1 MKTANYLIILH
12 IFRYLLNCKPY
23 FIVRF
28 GESQMLKS
36 ALGIF
41 FSLFVVFNAPTAL
54 AKEPSS
60 STAKKSTAKK
70 AASAT
75 PSKAAAKKTTSTKQ
89 AANSKKSAAPAKSAS
104 KSGKASSKQ
113 AAASGKNSKQAR
125 TTTSLNSNEKLV
137 KKEVVV
143 RGKKKVIY
151 QRVAKP
157 VMTVVPPVL
166 TAGDIAGLN
175 MTRDSLALASN
186 VALVLDQSTSAV
198 LFEKNANV
206 TLPIASITKLMTGL
220 VVVEAQ
226 QDMNEILEVTEEDID
241 REKNSSS
248 RLRVGSQLSR
258 ANMLHI
264 ALMSS
269 ENRAAS
275 ALGRH
280 YPGGIRAFVAAMNAK
295 ARSLGMNGTHY
306 VDSTGLS
313 SNNVASAADLAKLVI
328 AASNH
333 SILRQYSTD
342 TKYVVEPGG
351 RALQYAN
358 SNRLVNNPDW
368 EIGIQK
374 TGYISEAGRC
384 LVMQANINGRP
395 IVMIFLDSK
404 GKLSRLG
411 DAARIRKW
419 LETQHPQNIAG
430 KRRAVES

>member
-1 MKTANYLIILH
+1 
-12 IFRYLLNCKPY
+12 
-23 FIVRF
+23 
-28 GESQMLKS
+28 MLKS
-36 ALGIF
+36 ALGIL
-41 FSLFVVFNAPTAL
+41 FSSFIIFNAPTAL

-60 STAKKSTAKK
+60 SAAKKSAAKKAAPAKTASKATAKTTSKKTASNKSAASTKSAASSKKAAAPKSTAK
-70 AASAT
+70 AS
-75 PSKAAAKKTTSTKQ
+75 SKNTKQ
-89 AANSKKSAAPAKSAS
+89 ARN
-104 KSGKASSKQ
+104 
-113 AAASGKNSKQAR
+113 
-125 TTTSLNSNEKLV
+125 TTSLNSNEKLV

-226 QDMNEILEVTEEDID
+226 QDMNEILEVTDEDID

-295 ARSLGMNGTHY
+295 ARALGMSGTHY

-419 LETQHPQNIAG
+419 LETQHPQPQNIAG

>member
-1 MKTANYLIILH
+1 
-12 IFRYLLNCKPY
+12 
-23 FIVRF
+23 
-28 GESQMLKS
+28 MLKS

>member
-1 MKTANYLIILH
+1 
-12 IFRYLLNCKPY
+12 
-23 FIVRF
+23 
-28 GESQMLKS
+28 MLKS
-36 ALGIF
+36 ALGVF
-41 FSLFVVFNAPTAL
+41 FSLLVIIHAPIAQ
-54 AKEPSS
+54 AKEPS
-60 STAKKSTAKK
+60 TT
-70 AASAT
+70 
-75 PSKAAAKKTTSTKQ
+75 AAKKTVV
-89 AANSKKSAAPAKSAS
+89 KKSTVKKTSVNKAKTPKAASKNGAATRKSSVQASKTSSKSA
-104 KSGKASSKQ
+104 KRGASKQ
-113 AAASGKNSKQAR
+113 RENV
-125 TTTSLNSNEKLV
+125 SLNSDEKLV
-137 KKEVVV
+137 KKTVVV
-143 RGKKKVIY
+143 RGKQKVIY

-157 VMTVVPPVL
+157 VVPIVPPVM
-166 TAGDIAGLN
+166 TAGDIAGLS
-175 MTRDSLALASN
+175 MTRDTLALASS
-186 VALVLDQSTSAV
+186 VALILDQSSSEV

-226 QDMNEILEVTEEDID
+226 QDMNEILEVTDEDVD

-295 ARSLGMNGTHY
+295 AKSLGMTGTHY

-313 SNNVASAADLAKLVI
+313 SNNVASARDLAKLVM
-328 AASNH
+328 AAYH
-333 SILRQYSTD
+333 HPILCQYSTD

-351 RALQYAN
+351 RSLQYAN
-358 SNRLVNNPDW
+358 SNRLVTNPDW

-384 LVMQANINGRP
+384 LVMQTNINGRP

-404 GKLSRLG
+404 GKFSRLA

-419 LETQHPQNIAG
+419 LETKEPQNVAR
-430 KRRAVES
+430 KHRAVES

>member
-1 MKTANYLIILH
+1 
-12 IFRYLLNCKPY
+12 
-23 FIVRF
+23 
-28 GESQMLKS
+28 MLKS
-36 ALGIF
+36 ALGVF
-41 FSLFVVFNAPTAL
+41 FSLLVIAHAPVAQ
-54 AKEPSS
+54 AKEPATSS
-60 STAKKSTAKK
+60 
-70 AASAT
+70 
-75 PSKAAAKKTTSTKQ
+75 AKKTT
-89 AANSKKSAAPAKSAS
+89 AAKAAPAAKRKTASKNTAANKAIGKSSAS
-104 KSGKASSKQ
+104 SKRTSSKPAKRSNAKAASGKAS
-113 AAASGKNSKQAR
+113 R
-125 TTTSLNSNEKLV
+125 TRSASLNSDEKLV
-137 KKEVVV
+137 KKVVTV
-143 RGKKKVIY
+143 NGKKRVIY
-151 QRVAKP
+151 QRVAQP
-157 VMTVVPPVL
+157 VIPTVPPVM
-166 TAGDIAGLN
+166 TAGDIAGLS
-175 MTRDSLALASN
+175 MTRDALALASS
-186 VALVLDQSTSAV
+186 VALVIDQSTSEV

-226 QDMNEILEVTEEDID
+226 QDMNEMLEVTAEDID

-280 YPGGIRAFVAAMNAK
+280 YPGGLRAFVATMNAK
-295 ARSLGMNGTHY
+295 AKSLGMRGTHY

-313 SNNVASAADLAKLVI
+313 SNNVASARDLAKLVVE
-328 AASNH
+328 AYNH
-333 SILRQYSTD
+333 PILRQYSTD
-342 TKYVVEPGG
+342 SKYVVEPGG

-358 SNRLVNNPDW
+358 SNRLVTNPDW

-384 LVMQANINGRP
+384 LVMQTNIKERP

-404 GKLSRLG
+404 GKFSRLG

-419 LETQHPQNIAG
+419 LETMEPQNVARSN
-430 KRRAVES
+430 RRIEG

>member
-1 MKTANYLIILH
+1 
-12 IFRYLLNCKPY
+12 
-23 FIVRF
+23 
-28 GESQMLKS
+28 MLKS
-36 ALGIF
+36 ALGIL

-60 STAKKSTAKK
+60 SAAKKSSAKK
-70 AASAT
+70 
-75 PSKAAAKKTTSTKQ
+75 
-89 AANSKKSAAPAKSAS
+89 AAPAKSATKATAKTTAKKTTGS
-104 KSGKASSKQ
+104 KKAAAPAKSAAKAGGKQ
-113 AAASGKNSKQAR
+113 ATASAKNTKQAR

-157 VMTVVPPVL
+157 VMTAVPPVL

-226 QDMNEILEVTEEDID
+226 QDMNEILEVTDEDID

-295 ARSLGMNGTHY
+295 ARALGMNGTHY

-313 SNNVASAADLAKLVI
+313 SNNVASASDLAKLVV

-404 GKLSRLG
+404 GKFSRLG

-419 LETQHPQNIAG
+419 LETTTHPQPQNVAG
-430 KRRAVES
+430 KRRPVES

>member
-1 MKTANYLIILH
+1 
-12 IFRYLLNCKPY
+12 
-23 FIVRF
+23 
-28 GESQMLKS
+28 MLKS

-41 FSLFVVFNAPTAL
+41 FSLFVIFNVPVAH
-54 AKEPSS
+54 AKEPS
-60 STAKKSTAKK
+60 A
-70 AASAT
+70 
-75 PSKAAAKKTTSTKQ
+75 PAAKKTSAKKAIASKPRKTVQAPKRAAASKTSAESQKT
-89 AANSKKSAAPAKSAS
+89 AS
-104 KSGKASSKQ
+104 KSLKRGTSKQ
-113 AAASGKNSKQAR
+113 LAADKKSSRSAN
-125 TTTSLNSNEKLV
+125 TSLTSTEKLV
-137 KKEVVV
+137 KKEVIV
-143 RGKKKVIY
+143 RGKRKVIY
-151 QRVAKP
+151 QRVAQA
-157 VMTVVPPVL
+157 VVPIVPPIL

-175 MTRDSLALASN
+175 MTRDNLALASN
-186 VALVLDQSTSAV
+186 VALVLDQSTSDV
-198 LFEKNANV
+198 LFEKNSNV

-241 REKNSSS
+241 REKNSTS

-295 ARSLGMNGTHY
+295 AKSLGMSGTRY

-313 SNNVASAADLAKLVI
+313 SNNVASARDLAKLVT
-328 AASNH
+328 AAH
-333 SILRQYSTD
+333 RHPILCQYSTD

-351 RALQYAN
+351 RSLEYAN
-358 SNRLVNNPDW
+358 SNRLVANPDW
-368 EIGIQK
+368 EIGLQK

-384 LVMQANINGRP
+384 LVMQTNINGRP

-404 GKLSRLG
+404 GKFSRLA
-411 DAARIRKW
+411 DASRIRKW
-419 LETQHPQNIAG
+419 LESMQSQNVAR
-430 KRRAVES
+430 KHRAIES

>member
-1 MKTANYLIILH
+1 
-12 IFRYLLNCKPY
+12 
-23 FIVRF
+23 
-28 GESQMLKS
+28 MLKS

-430 KRRAVES
+430 KRRPVES